1 MKKPKFEI
9 GERVYHITPE
19 SDSGVVLD
27 CKYSLREGAWSYI
40 VTFGPKEESLL
51 YYEDELSRTKIF

>member
-19 SDSGVVLD
+19 SDLGVILD
-27 CKYSLREGAWSYI
+27 CKYSLREDAWSYI
-40 VTFGPKEESLL
+40 VSFGQEKDSLQ
-51 YYEDELSRTKIF
+51 YYEDELSRTKVF